1 MSETP
6 ENEIFPVVVIG
17 AGIAGLTAA
26 AHLADGGVAPLVL
39 EADHS
44 WPGGRLSGGEP
55 VTLAHHGQTWTFSD
69 EHGIH
74 AVWGGYANLR
84 ATLERFTDTRLIDSP
99 GEEWINRWGREVRMI
114 EAGNAVRSRWL
125 PAPFHYLQLLFH
137 PHIWRTITPLDFL
150 SLPGLLFSILWT
162 VGLDPLKEEIALD
175 GLTMDDYFRLWTPN
189 LKATFV
195 GVGCNLL
202 AAPKETISLTAFIAA
217 LRFYT
222 MLRRDAWHMQYFPAP
237 PHESL
242 LTPLIQHLEA
252 RGGQVRYGAAVTRL
266 ERVAQGWRIVF
277 EDANRRGLRSVMA
290 EQVILAVQPPA
301 AQRLLTASASTATEA
316 AQIKFPGAVRNATIR
331 LWFSKAPRAGTPGGM
346 FTGDFLPDNFF
357 WLHRL
362 YDDFAA
368 WHDATGGSAIEV
380 HLYAGKDVL
389 EQPDNILLIQT
400 LDEVQR
406 AFPELRGHLLHSTIR
421 RNSLN
426 HTQFRVPTRASLWL
440 ETPWPGITACGDWIG
455 YDTSTFWMERAATT
469 GIAAANSVLTA
480 HGQTPYPLL
489 QPPQPEWLVRVLG
502 ALVRGLRAT
511 VGRVIIGAART
522 AKRR

>member
-1 MSETP
+1 MTVNNQ
-6 ENEIFPVVVIG
+6 NEIFPVVVIG

-26 AHLADGGVAPLVL
+26 AHLAEGGVAPLVL
-39 EADHS
+39 EADHT

-55 VTLAHHGQTWTFSD
+55 VTFEHHGQTWTFSD

-162 VGLDPLKEEIALD
+162 VGLDPLKEEVALD
-175 GLTMDDYFRLWTPN
+175 GLMMDDYFRLWTPN

-202 AAPKETISLTAFIAA
+202 AAPKETINLTAFIAA

-237 PHESL
+237 PHDSL
-242 LTPLIQHLEA
+242 LSPLIRHVESA
-252 RGGQVRYGAAVTRL
+252 GGQVRYGAAVTRL
-266 ERVAQGWRIVF
+266 ERVEHGWRVVF
-277 EDANRRGLRSVMA
+277 EDANRRGLRSVIA

-301 AQRLLTASASTATEA
+301 AQRLLLAGEATAAQSASL
-316 AQIKFPGAVRNATIR
+316 KFPGAVRNATIR
-331 LWFSKAPRAGTPGGM
+331 LWFGKSPREGTPGGM

-368 WHDATGGSAIEV
+368 WHTATGGSAIEV
-380 HLYAGKDVL
+380 HLYAGKAVL

-400 LDEVQR
+400 LDELQR
-406 AFPELRGHLLHSTIR
+406 AFPELRGHLIHSNIR
-421 RNSLN
+421 RNSMN
-426 HTQFRVPTRASLWL
+426 HTQFRVPTQDSLWL

-455 YDTSTFWMERAATT
+455 YDTPSFWMERAATT
-469 GIAAANSVLTA
+469 GIAAANRVLSA
-480 HGQTPYPLL
+480 YERQPFPVL
-489 QPPQPEWLVRVLG
+489 QPRPPEIL
-502 ALVRGLRAT
+502 ARGLST
-511 VGRVIIGAART
+511 IIGAFRATIGRLILGTART